1 MLRKLAGQTIIYG
14 VSSIAARLLNYLLTP
29 YLTRIMTPPEYGVI
43 TDIYALIPFVMIL
56 LTMGMETGYFKFAGA
71 AKDADEKK
79 KTYATT
85 WGAVTYV
92 SLAFMAIV
100 LLLNNDIASMMG
112 YSTTPSYIWIV
123 ALIIAIDA
131 ITAIPFARLREQG
144 RAATFVML
152 RVLSVV
158 INVGLCLFFYSVMPH
173 MGGAIGGLYD
183 PTYGAGYVFVAN
195 LIASLVTLVVL
206 LFMNGRAIPRID
218 GKMFRK
224 IAIYSLPLLISGVAG
239 TANEFIDRQMIKYL
253 MPEDVAMTALGIYGA
268 VVKIGVIMLLFT
280 QMYRLAAEPFFLSGF
295 KKDDFKQTNAEALKY
310 FIIVSVFIFMMITL
324 FVDVFAL
331 IVGVDFREGMYI
343 LPVVLIA
350 NVLAGVVLNLS
361 FWYKQ
366 AGKTIIAIIITGIGL
381 VFTVALNVALIPVL
395 GYYGAAIARLGCE
408 VAMVA
413 VSFYLNRR
421 FFPTPYNLRR
431 IGFYV
436 LVGAVLYGIGLLVI
450 DMPDYLRYTIDT
462 ILLVAFVLI
471 TVRVEKIDVIGL
483 IKGVIKR

>member
-1 MLRKLAGQTIIYG
+1 MLKKLAGQTIIYG

-29 YLTRIMTPPEYGVI
+29 YLTRIMTPAEYGVI

-71 AKDADEKK
+71 AKDTGEKK
-79 KTYATT
+79 KVYATT
-85 WGAVTYV
+85 WGTVTYV
-92 SLAFMAIV
+92 SLAFVAIV
-100 LLLNNDIASMMG
+100 LLFNQDIANVMG

-158 INVGLCLFFYSVMPH
+158 INVALCLFFYSVMPR
-173 MGGAIGGLYD
+173 MGGVVGGLYD
-183 PTYGAGYVFVAN
+183 PAYGAGYVFVAN
-195 LIASLVTLVVL
+195 LIASLVILVVL
-206 LFMNGRAIPRID
+206 IFMNGKAIPNID
-218 GKMFRK
+218 GKLFQK
-224 IAIYSLPLLISGVAG
+224 IALYSLPLLISGVAG

-310 FIIVSVFIFMMITL
+310 FIIVSVFIFLMITL

-331 IVGVDFREGMYI
+331 IVGVNFREGMYI

-350 NVLAGVVLNLS
+350 NVLSGVVLNLS

-366 AGKTIIAIIITGIGL
+366 TGRTIIAIIITGTGL
-381 VFTVALNVALIPVL
+381 VFTVGLNVTLIPVL
-395 GYYGAAIARLGCE
+395 GYYGAAVARLGCE
-408 VAMVA
+408 AAMVA

-436 LVGAVLYGIGLLVI
+436 LTGAVLYGIGMLVATT
-450 DMPDYLRYTIDT
+450 PDYLRYTVNAV
-462 ILLVAFVLI
+462 LLVLFV
-471 TVRVEKIDVIGL
+471 VVAVKVEKIDVRGL
-483 IKGVIKR
+483 IKGITKR